1 MNLSGYARAGFIAG
15 SMTLAGV
22 LAAAQTTADT
32 TIPRV
37 PNPASG
43 DLDELAG

>member
-1 MNLSGYARAGFIAG
+1 MNLSEYVRAGFIAG

-37 PNPASG
+37 PDPPLAA
-43 DLDELAG
+43 DLD